1 MFAMVSSNLADLM
14 GATRPRTSQN
24 LYEKVQDSA
33 ETIDPTTYESAGHFE
48 SNDAEHKT
56 NTTST
61 SI

>member
-14 GATRPRTSQN
+14 GATRPRTSQH

-33 ETIDPTTYESAGHFE
+33 ETTEPGTLESTAHID
-48 SNDAEHKT
+48 SNDAEHRA
-56 NTTST
+56 NTTSA